1 MIDKILK
8 TLILFIFISSCG
20 YTPIFS
26 NSSNTNININIV
38 RLDGEKHINSLLEQ
52 QLNRYKNSAATR
64 NYDFEIKSKYNK
76 SILTKDTA
84 GNATNYRLKLE
95 IDIETIIGGSSKKM
109 NFEETFDMKKEG
121 TTFAEENYEKLIQ
134 RDMINLIVQKIILRL
149 M

>member
-1 MIDKILK
+1 MISRILK
-8 TLILFIFISSCG
+8 TFIIFIFLSSCG

-52 QLNRYKNSAATR
+52 QLNRYKNSAATK
-64 NYDFEIKSKYNK
+64 NYDLEIRSEYNK

-84 GNATNYRLKLE
+84 GNATNFRLKML
-95 IDIETIIGGSSKKM
+95 IDIETIIDGTSKKI
-109 NFEETFDMKKEG
+109 NFEETFDMKKES

-134 RDMINLIVQKIILRL
+134 RDMINLIVQKIILQL